1 MSKEVDRDQIGRK
14 IRERRIELG
23 LSQEE
28 LGEKLGVSYQ
38 QVQKYEKGISQL
50 TVEKL
55 QKIACI
61 LDVKIDYF
69 LKEMLLLASETPAPY
84 GGLSREEKN
93 LLKQFRAVTD
103 PSARLA
109 LLRLIQT
116 MGRLIEKPPSG

>member
-1 MSKEVDRDQIGRK
+1 MSKEVDRDQMGRK

-38 QVQKYEKGISQL
+38 QIQKYEKGASQL

-55 QKIACI
+55 QKIAYI
-61 LDVKIDYF
+61 LGVKIDYF
-69 LKEMLLLASETPAPY
+69 LKDMPPLVSETPAPY
-84 GGLSREEKN
+84 GGLSIEEKK
-93 LLKQFRAVTD
+93 LLKQYRHITD

-109 LLRLIQT
+109 LLRLIQV
-116 MGRLIEKPPSG
+116 MGRLTQKNPYK